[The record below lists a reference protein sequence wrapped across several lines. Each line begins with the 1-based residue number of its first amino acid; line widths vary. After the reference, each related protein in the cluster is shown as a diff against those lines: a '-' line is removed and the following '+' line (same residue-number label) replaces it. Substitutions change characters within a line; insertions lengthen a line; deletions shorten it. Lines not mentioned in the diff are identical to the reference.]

1 MFLSQKIQKNTLE
14 IPKHDPSWVWH
25 NNIVPQ
31 NKRNQNKPKY
41 VRTFQLL
48 TLATKAVYNV
58 LAIES
63 CQLTIFFFI
72 SNLEFWSKLELL
84 VIQPISISRVA

>member
-1 MFLSQKIQKNTLE
+1 MCIRDS
-14 IPKHDPSWVWH
+14 

-41 VRTFQLL
+41 VRMFQLL

-63 CQLTIFFFI
+63 CRLTQFF
-72 SNLEFWSKLELL
+72 L
-84 VIQPISISRVA
+84 